1 MDGGADRRR
10 LQLDGVQ
17 HSQRP
22 VRRGED
28 RPIGDVV
35 VRPPVEDLLDHG
47 VLPVPAVVRR
57 SRSPPATRGLFPDLR
72 HPRLPRHPLAGRG
85 EELPRDL
92 RWGDGR
98 DREREDRLG
107 VAPGREALGPD
118 QTEDQDAEDT
128 QAIVEAAG
136 RKCLLIKGDVKD
148 SNFCKEAVKK
158 VVDQFGKINILVNN
172 AGMQFP
178 QKDVKNITDE
188 QLRITFQ
195 TNIFAYFYFAEAVLE
210 HMHEGDCIINT
221 TSVTAYRSSPSL
233 IDYSSTKG
241 AITTFTRSLATN
253 LAEKKIRV
261 NGVAPG
267 PVWTPL
273 IVSTFDEEKI
283 KKFGSE
289 TAMKRA
295 GQPSELGPAYVFLAS
310 DDASFITGQVIHVNG
325 GEVVNG

>member
-1 MDGGADRRR
+1 MNTLTKEAKPAKQNRQPGIEAEMNPAPEYIRDSYKPAGKLKGKVALITGGDSGIGRAVSVHFAEEGADVAIVY
-10 LQLDGVQ
+10 LD
-17 HSQRP
+17 
-22 VRRGED
+22 ED
-28 RPIGDVV
+28 K
-35 VRPPVEDLLDHG
+35 
-47 VLPVPAVVRR
+47 
-57 SRSPPATRGLFPDLR
+57 
-72 HPRLPRHPLAGRG
+72 
-85 EELPRDL
+85 
-92 RWGDGR
+92 
-98 DREREDRLG
+98 
-107 VAPGREALGPD
+107 
-118 QTEDQDAEDT
+118 DAEHT
-128 QAIVEAAG
+128 QGLVEAAG
-136 RKCLLIKGDVKD
+136 RHCLLIKGDIKD
-148 SNFCKEAVKK
+148 NAFCKNAVKQ
-158 VVDQFGKINILVNN
+158 VVNKFGGINVLVNN

-178 QKDVKNITDE
+178 QQDVKDISQE
-188 QLRITFQ
+188 QLEVTFK
-195 TNIFAYFYFAEAVLE
+195 TNIFAYFYFAEAALNY
-210 HMHEGDCIINT
+210 MQQGDCIINT

-261 NGVAPG
+261 NAVAPG

-283 KKFGSE
+283 KKFGGE

>member
-1 MDGGADRRR
+1 METAVKTPKKQSRQPGIEAEMHPAPEYIKENYKAAGKLKDKVALITGGDSGIGRAVSVHFAEEGADIAIVY
-10 LQLDGVQ
+10 LD
-17 HSQRP
+17 
-22 VRRGED
+22 ED
-28 RPIGDVV
+28 I
-35 VRPPVEDLLDHG
+35 
-47 VLPVPAVVRR
+47 
-57 SRSPPATRGLFPDLR
+57 
-72 HPRLPRHPLAGRG
+72 
-85 EELPRDL
+85 
-92 RWGDGR
+92 
-98 DREREDRLG
+98 
-107 VAPGREALGPD
+107 
-118 QTEDQDAEDT
+118 DANET
-128 QAIVEAAG
+128 KNLVEAAG
-136 RKCLLIKGDVKD
+136 RKCLLIKGDVKSAD
-148 SNFCKEAVKK
+148 FCKDAVEQTVKEY
-158 VVDQFGKINILVNN
+158 GKLNVLVNN

-178 QKDVKNITDE
+178 QKDVKAIDEE
-188 QLRITFQ
+188 QLDTTFR
-195 TNIFAYFYFAEAVLE
+195 TNIYAYFYFAEAALE
-210 HMHEGDCIINT
+210 YLQAGDSIINT

-253 LAEKKIRV
+253 LTEKGIRV
-261 NGVAPG
+261 NAVAPG